1 MKPNLF
7 NRVFVALALTLVVLQ
22 AMWVGMDLQA
32 GDAKEAIPDGV
43 LLAFWLFALV
53 FFNYMQVRELKD
65 EASIE
70 RMRANANKNLH
81 HVLGDVFGELERDMK
96 EQQAGRDAFT
106 SVFKEVTGKEF
117 EEATNVSAKHK
128 AAIQKRFNEITGL
141 HAEIS
146 VHKGGK
152 IEVEVSKVKPATKKA
167 PVKKPAAR
175 KVAEVKV
182 PPVPA
187 KKVTAKKGK

>member
-1 MKPNLF
+1 MHPNTFNKVFTGLVFFLSLF
-7 NRVFVALALTLVVLQ
+7 YAFWLGVDVQR
-22 AMWVGMDLQA
+22 
-32 GDAKEAIPDGV
+32 GDTKEIIADAV
-43 LLAFWLFALV
+43 LLGFWLFALAFIV
-53 FFNYMQVRELKD
+53 AMNRHERKLDRKLQ
-65 EASIE
+65 EAE
-70 RMRANANKNLH
+70 KNLH
-81 HVLGDVFGELERDMK
+81 HALGDVFGELERDMK
-96 EQQAGRDAFT
+96 EQQARREAF
-106 SVFKEVTGKEF
+106 VGIFEEVTGKKF

-128 AAIQKRFNEITGL
+128 AAIQKRFNEVTGL

-167 PVKKPAAR
+167 PVKKPVKPAAR

-182 PPVPA
+182 PPVPV